1 MREVIKNIN
10 EISDS
15 REVLESKPHP
25 FVPIFISIFL
35 LLLISL
41 LLWSYIGEFDRVAK
55 ATGVVRPNDRVST
68 VQPTISGRVEEVHY
82 QEGQQVTKGD
92 ILFTI
97 NQEELKMELQ
107 NRQLDLQQVKDEIEL
122 LKNYRES
129 IERKE
134 NLFSSELGKEKD
146 YSDLVEQ
153 YLLTVQTIKADYAGT
168 INELDKHRKEL
179 SYSLQLVEVNM
190 KDNQNNYKQVLKE
203 YEFERQG
210 LKKEIARIETELA
223 NEKKLKSSIEKKK
236 LDLPESDQQRH
247 SQFISFQTKYEKL
260 LAVSSEHKRSYENL
274 KETEGISQEQI
285 NQAKTQ
291 YEVSLLEVET
301 FINDTLFVVINRIN
315 ELESQLQELTNKLLY
330 LNDIQQVKVNN
341 DAHVTQ
347 KDQLGD
353 QQKNLVQQEQSL
365 IEMKELAL
373 QKLEKDKIVEI
384 NSSLAGQENERDALE
399 ETIDQLTMAVE
410 NAEITAPISG
420 TINVLKEMNVGEV
433 IQPGESI
440 LSIIPQNES
449 KYKMMIAVPNH
460 EIGKIAVGNEV
471 NFHFSAFPKQT
482 YGHLQGEITS
492 VSSDSTIQQDG
503 LSYYTVEATIVNEP
517 LVNRKGEQGEIRIGM
532 TSEVFV
538 VTETTKVFHFL
549 LEKINLRD

>member
-25 FVPIFISIFL
+25 FVPIFISIFV

-260 LAVSSEHKRSYENL
+260 LAVSSEHKRSYDNL

-301 FINDTLFVVINRIN
+301 FINDTLFLVINRIN

-384 NSSLAGQENERDALE
+384 NSTLAGQENERDALE

-471 NFHFSAFPKQT
+471 NFHFSAFPKQN
-482 YGHLQGEITS
+482 YGHLKGEITS

-503 LSYYTVEATIVNEP
+503 LSYYTVEATIINEP
-517 LVNRKGEQGEIRIGM
+517 LVNRKGEQGEVRIGM

-538 VTETTKVFHFL
+538 VTETTKVFHYL

>member
-129 IERKE
+129 IERNE

>member
-10 EISDS
+10 ELSDS

-25 FVPIFISIFL
+25 FVPIFISIFV
-35 LLLISL
+35 LLLIAL
-41 LLWSYIGEFDRVAK
+41 LIWSYIGEFDRVAK

-97 NQEELKMELQ
+97 NQEELRMELQ

-134 NLFSSELGKEKD
+134 NLFSGELDKEKD
-146 YSDLVEQ
+146 YSDLVDQ
-153 YLLTVQTIKADYAGT
+153 YLLTVETIKADYAGT
-168 INELDKHRKEL
+168 IFELDQHRNELN
-179 SYSLQLVEVNM
+179 YSLQLVEVNM
-190 KDNQNNYKQVLKE
+190 KDHQDNYKQVLKE

-210 LKKEIARIETELA
+210 LEKEIDRIETELA
-223 NEKKLKSSIEKKK
+223 NERKLKSSIEKNK

-260 LAVSSEHKRSYENL
+260 LAISNEHKRSYENL
-274 KETEGISQEQI
+274 KETEGISQDQI
-285 NQAKTQ
+285 DQAKTQ
-291 YEVSLLEVET
+291 YEISLLEVET
-301 FINDTLFVVINRIN
+301 FINDTLFVVINRIDKFK
-315 ELESQLQELTNKLLY
+315 LQLQELTNKLQY

-384 NSSLAGQENERDALE
+384 NSTLAGQENERDALE

-440 LSIIPQNES
+440 LSVIPKNES

-471 NFHFSAFPKQT
+471 NFHFSAFPKQN
-482 YGHLQGEITS
+482 YGHLKGEITS

-503 LSYYTVEATIVNEP
+503 LSYYTVEATIINEP
-517 LVNRKGEQGEIRIGM
+517 LVNRRGEQGEVRIGM